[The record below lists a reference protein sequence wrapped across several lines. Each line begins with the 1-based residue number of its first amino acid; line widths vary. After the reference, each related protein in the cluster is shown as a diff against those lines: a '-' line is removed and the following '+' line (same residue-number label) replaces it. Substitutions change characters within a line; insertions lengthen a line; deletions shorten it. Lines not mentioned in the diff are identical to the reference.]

1 MPSLR
6 SRSISGRLTIAAFV
20 LAVLLGSAPS
30 QTAAKDPTP
39 PPVPAKESR
48 LDQPSGAA
56 VDQQTAAIELAATGF
71 QQTVVFSGL
80 DAPTAVEFASDGRVF
95 VAEKPGVIQEF
106 SSLADTAPSEWADF
120 SDEVHDYWDRGLL
133 GMALDPSF
141 TSNGRVYVAYS
152 YNDAGWPDGNC
163 PEPPGGTSDGCV
175 IHGRVSALTVDGSG
189 LHEQVLVED
198 WCQQFPS
205 HSMSDIVFDSEG
217 ALIVNGGDGAS
228 FDDADWGQFGGAQP
242 GTPTPRNPCGDPPG
256 GVGGAMNPPSAEGGS
271 LRSQD
276 WRTTSDPVALN
287 GAVIR
292 INRFTGAAMPDNPTK
307 TGSANMKRIVAYGL
321 RNPFRMAV
329 QPSTQDVWIGDVG
342 WQTWEEINRV
352 DPDGTAVPNFGW
364 PCHEGADPAFVPAGY
379 GVLGLCQSLG
389 TAWKKPHFTY
399 RQNQEVVTGD
409 GCGGGGTI
417 TGLTFYNSGPYPDQ
431 YNGALFFTDY
441 TRQCLWVMPTTNG
454 VPDPSRRDRVLTLAN
469 PVQLTTGPG
478 GDIFYV
484 DIGGGTIRR
493 ISFIGTNNHPPTA
506 VIHASDT
513 TVSVGDTVNFNAN
526 GSSDPD
532 GNPLSYAWDLDGDG
546 AFDDGTGLNRSFV
559 YTTAHSYRATV
570 RVSDGL
576 GGVGTASI
584 MIHVDNAP
592 PIASITQPTGSFR
605 WSVGQT
611 VSFSGTSTDAD
622 DGPLPASAYTWEV
635 VMHHCSNVCHEH
647 PVGTFSGVTSGSFS
661 APDHDYPSFLELRLT
676 VDDGDGA
683 TDTASVEI
691 QPRTVAIQ
699 LVSDPPGLQLQAG
712 PNVRTAPFTATVIS
726 GSSLQIGTPSPQTRS
741 GDRYLW
747 QSWSDGGAQTHNRKV
762 TANGTYVA
770 TFVGFTDIDT
780 SIFENDILWLAL
792 NEITQGCS
800 ATRFCPDG
808 TVTREQM
815 ASFLARALH
824 LPATSRDFFTDDNA
838 SPHEGDINRV
848 AAAGLTGG
856 CTATRYCPTS
866 NVTREQM
873 ASFLARAMHLP
884 ATSKDFFTDDNASQ
898 HEGNINR
905 LAAADITRGCTA
917 TTFCP
922 KAAVSRGQ
930 MAAFLHRAFED
941 RFP

>member
-1 MPSLR
+1 MRPGPPSSRAPETADRLGIDERSGGQRRAQILIGLADAVDDDAVGREAGADGERQLDGTHDLGAEAIGGKTPKERGIGIRLDGVRHERTGQCGGPGSAARRRGVEIGDVEGRSQRSAASTSSSVIERIVACSVDGHPFIPQHPRSVPSLR

-106 SSLADTAPSEWADF
+106 SSLTDTAPSEWADF

-532 GNPLSYAWDLDGDG
+532 E
-546 AFDDGTGLNRSFV
+546 
-559 YTTAHSYRATV
+559 
-570 RVSDGL
+570 
-576 GGVGTASI
+576 
-584 MIHVDNAP
+584 
-592 PIASITQPTGSFR
+592 
-605 WSVGQT
+605 
-611 VSFSGTSTDAD
+611 
-622 DGPLPASAYTWEV
+622 PA
-635 VMHHCSNVCHEH
+635 
-647 PVGTFSGVTSGSFS
+647 
-661 APDHDYPSFLELRLT
+661 LLRL
-676 VDDGDGA
+676 G
-683 TDTASVEI
+683 
-691 QPRTVAIQ
+691 PR
-699 LVSDPPGLQLQAG
+699 
-712 PNVRTAPFTATVIS
+712 R
-726 GSSLQIGTPSPQTRS
+726 
-741 GDRYLW
+741 
-747 QSWSDGGAQTHNRKV
+747 
-762 TANGTYVA
+762 
-770 TFVGFTDIDT
+770 
-780 SIFENDILWLAL
+780 
-792 NEITQGCS
+792 
-800 ATRFCPDG
+800 
-808 TVTREQM
+808 
-815 ASFLARALH
+815 
-824 LPATSRDFFTDDNA
+824 
-838 SPHEGDINRV
+838 
-848 AAAGLTGG
+848 
-856 CTATRYCPTS
+856 
-866 NVTREQM
+866 
-873 ASFLARAMHLP
+873 
-884 ATSKDFFTDDNASQ
+884 
-898 HEGNINR
+898 
-905 LAAADITRGCTA
+905 
-917 TTFCP
+917 
-922 KAAVSRGQ
+922 
-930 MAAFLHRAFED
+930 
-941 RFP
+941 